1 MFICTNFSTSPYYQ
15 SMKKHIPNLLTCC
28 NAFIGA
34 ISVAC
39 TMKGFLTAA
48 ALLILCAAIFD
59 FIDGFAARLLNVKSS
74 IGADLD
80 SLADV
85 ISFGLAPAAI
95 LYVWLNFCFEQMI
108 PELQFFPITLLPY
121 LAFIIVPFSAYRL
134 AKFNND
140 ARQEH
145 EFYGLA
151 TPANAFFI
159 AFLPFAADKLPLLD
173 NFWVLLVLA
182 LIFSILL
189 ICELP
194 MFSLK
199 FSNYDFKKNWIR
211 YIFLFLSLILLIAF
225 QLAAFPI
232 IILLYIFISLIQF
245 GLTKLLHQ

>member
-1 MFICTNFSTSPYYQ
+1 
-15 SMKKHIPNLLTCC
+15 MKKYIPNLLTCC
-28 NAFIGA
+28 NAFFGA
-34 ISVAC
+34 LSVVFAL
-39 TMKGFLTAA
+39 KGFVEAA

-59 FIDGFAARLLNVKSS
+59 FLDGFAARMLNVKSK

-95 LYVWLNFCFEQMI
+95 LYRWMTFCFQEMPPEQ
-108 PELQFFPITLLPY
+108 QFFPLTLLPY

-140 ARQEH
+140 ERQQH

-159 AFLPFAADKLPLLD
+159 AFLPFAANKLPLLD
-173 NFWVLLVLA
+173 NFWILLGLTF
-182 LIFSILL
+182 IFSILL
-189 ICELP
+189 VSELQ

-199 FSNYDFKKNWIR
+199 FSTYNFKKNWIR
-211 YIFLFLSLILLIAF
+211 YLFLSLSAILLIAF

-245 GLTKLLHQ
+245 GLTKIIQQ

>member
-1 MFICTNFSTSPYYQ
+1 
-15 SMKKHIPNLLTCC
+15 MKKHIPNLITCG
-28 NAFIGA
+28 NALLGA
-34 ISVAC
+34 LSVVFAL
-39 TMKGFLTAA
+39 KGFLETA

-59 FIDGFAARLLNVKSS
+59 FLDGFTARLLHVKSK

-95 LYVWLNFCFEQMI
+95 LYRWMDSCFK
-108 PELQFFPITLLPY
+108 ELPPQQQFFPLTLLPY
-121 LAFIIVPFSAYRL
+121 FAFILVPFSAYRL

-140 ARQEH
+140 YRQEH

-173 NFWVLLVLA
+173 NFWILLA
-182 LIFSILL
+182 LAFIFSALL
-189 ICELP
+189 IGEFP

-199 FSNYDFKKNWIR
+199 FSTYSFKKNWVR
-211 YIFLFLSLILLIAF
+211 YLFLLLSTTLLGVF
-225 QLAAFPI
+225 QWAAFPI

-245 GLTKLLHQ
+245 GLTKVLHQ

>member
-1 MFICTNFSTSPYYQ
+1 
-15 SMKKHIPNLLTCC
+15 MKNYIPNFLTCC

-34 ISVAC
+34 IAVVCAF
-39 TMKGFLTAA
+39 KGFYENA

-59 FIDGFAARLLNVKSS
+59 FFDGFAARLLHVKSA
-74 IGADLD
+74 IGMDLD

-85 ISFGLAPAAI
+85 ISFGMAPAAI
-95 LYVWLNFCFEQMI
+95 LFIWMELSFSNLP
-108 PELQFFPITLLPY
+108 PEMKFFPLSLLPY

-140 ARQEH
+140 ERQQQ

-159 AFLPFAADKLPLLD
+159 AFIPFAANNLPVFD
-173 NFWVLLVLA
+173 NFWVLLGLSI
-182 LIFSILL
+182 IFSLLL

-199 FSNYDFKKNWIR
+199 FANYSFKKNWIR
-211 YIFLFLSLILLIAF
+211 YFFLFLSAILLVAF

-232 IILLYIFISLIQF
+232 IILLYIVISLIQF
-245 GLTKLLHQ
+245 GLTKILHQ